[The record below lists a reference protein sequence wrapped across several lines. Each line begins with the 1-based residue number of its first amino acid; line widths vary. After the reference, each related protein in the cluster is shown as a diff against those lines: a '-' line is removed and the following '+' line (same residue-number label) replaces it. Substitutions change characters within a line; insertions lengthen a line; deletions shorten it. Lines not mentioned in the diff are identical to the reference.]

1 MTLNGR
7 KKWVTD
13 LVRRAKGGADPTVD
27 IAKILKGAP
36 EGLLVQNERVQ
47 VVPPDFAVQGQADPV
62 GERGQHGGIR
72 AEDGE

>member
-27 IAKILKGAP
+27 IAKILEGAP
-36 EGLLVQNERVQ
+36 EGLLVQNEEYRSS
-47 VVPPDFAVQGQADPV
+47 P
-62 GERGQHGGIR
+62 
-72 AEDGE
+72 